1 MDNWMIV
8 ILPLL
13 VGWFLDLIFGDPSK
27 LPHPIVWFGKAIA
40 FFEHRLNKGSH
51 RKLKGALVAIGLI
64 SFVFVATSFL
74 ISSFSFLIP
83 HFSFLISALLIFF
96 CLAGTTLI
104 REVREVFLAM
114 DRSLE
119 EGRKQVARIV
129 GRDTTELSAQEV
141 RTAALETL
149 AENLSDGVIAPL
161 FWFAIL
167 GVPGMLAYK
176 MINTLDSMIGYKTER
191 YKDFGCWAAHIDD
204 VANFIPARLTA
215 LLMILPHAL
224 INRQLSIFHFVRK
237 YGRNH
242 ASPNSGYPEAA
253 LAGILNCRFGGPHYY
268 FGQLFPKP
276 YIGENEREFT
286 TADMKL
292 AVRTNRIAEVL
303 MVFLV
308 MICLILKNIL

>member
-1 MDNWMIV
+1 MIV

-27 LPHPIVWFGKAIA
+27 LPHPIVWFGKSIA

-64 SFVFVATSFL
+64 VSVFVITYL
-74 ISSFSFLIP
+74 IRHYLN
-83 HFSFLISALLIFF
+83 LLPSITGRGWVLVFDSIFVFF

-104 REVREVFLAM
+104 REVREVFLAV

-167 GVPGMLAYK
+167 GVPGMLTYK

-191 YKDFGCWAAHIDD
+191 YRDFGCWAAHIDD
-204 VANFIPARLTA
+204 VANYIPARLTA
-215 LLMILPHAL
+215 LLMAIASP
-224 INRQLSIFHFVRK
+224 RK
-237 YGRNH
+237 GLLRFIWRNGRRH

-286 TADMKL
+286 TADMKH
-292 AVRTNRIAEVL
+292 AVRINRIAEVL

>member
-1 MDNWMIV
+1 MIA

-27 LPHPIVWFGKAIA
+27 LPHPIVWFGKSIA

-64 SFVFVATSFL
+64 VSVFLVTYLIRHYLNLLPSITGKGLVLVFDSIFV
-74 ISSFSFLIP
+74 
-83 HFSFLISALLIFF
+83 FF

-104 REVREVFLAM
+104 REVREVFLAV

-119 EGRKQVARIV
+119 EGRQQVARIV

-161 FWFAIL
+161 FWFAVL
-167 GVPGMLAYK
+167 GVPGMLTYK

-191 YKDFGCWAAHIDD
+191 YRDFGCWAAHIDD
-204 VANFIPARLTA
+204 VANYIPARLTA
-215 LLMILPHAL
+215 LLMAIASP
-224 INRQLSIFHFVRK
+224 RK
-237 YGRNH
+237 GLLRFIWRNGRRH

-286 TADMKL
+286 TADMKH
-292 AVRTNRIAEVL
+292 AVRINRIAEVL